1 MRGVPTTLIVNAD
14 DLGYDPAVDRGIL
27 EAHAR
32 GLVTAATVM
41 VDTPFAER
49 AVAGA
54 PASLDLGLHAVVDPA
69 AGLAAVEVA
78 LARQLA
84 RFRALCGR
92 APTHLDSHKHAHLHP
107 ALLPAFAAAA
117 RREGIPLRALDSVVR
132 ASLRAEGVLTTDAF
146 LGDAALRPCWT
157 RERLREALAAPPE
170 GVVELMCHPG
180 FTPTHARTSF
190 AAEREVE
197 LRALCE
203 PATREALAAAGVVLA
218 GFAEAFRRS

>member
-107 ALLPAFAAAA
+107 ALLPAFAAVA